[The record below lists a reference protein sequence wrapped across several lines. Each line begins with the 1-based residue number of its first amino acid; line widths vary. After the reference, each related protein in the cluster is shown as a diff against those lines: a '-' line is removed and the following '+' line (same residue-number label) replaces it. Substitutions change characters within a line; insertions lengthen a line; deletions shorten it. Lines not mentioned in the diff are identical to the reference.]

1 MKTIGIVI
9 SPNNIFNRCIY
20 YTSNRVFAQDN
31 PNLSSAE
38 LNHAYAMSE
47 DDRKYFFNA
56 YYMLACVNLSKCL
69 IPFRKRIIFTDNTGE
84 IPNGFSS
91 DYLTDRTV
99 FYLRV
104 SDKVALD
111 MVVPIMGEILML
123 NILYEWYSLKNI
135 YNEIA
140 IIVDKISQSEI
151 KLSRILSEYS
161 SDNMLQTKYNM
172 GFSNQTKSN
181 PSDEYVHVGDIKIY
195 TSVYSSKFD

>member
-47 DDRKYFFNA
+47 DDRKYFFND
-56 YYMLACVNLSKCL
+56 YYMLACGNVSKCL

-135 YNEIA
+135 YNEID
-140 IIVDKISQSEI
+140 IIGDKISQSEI